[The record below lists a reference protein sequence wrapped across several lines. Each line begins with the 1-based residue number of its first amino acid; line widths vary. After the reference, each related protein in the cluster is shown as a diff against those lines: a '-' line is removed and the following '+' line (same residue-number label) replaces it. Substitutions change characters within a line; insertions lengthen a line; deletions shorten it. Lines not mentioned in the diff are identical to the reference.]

1 MTWRAVLGFLCVVAT
16 GLVAVG
22 QSEVPAP
29 KGKLLFEGANAIV
42 KYDCTRVVAQ
52 NTGHFEQI
60 DHYRVHLLT
69 ERGVREHAQ
78 DFNFYF
84 LAYDTVEILDARVHL
99 PDGEVVV
106 VSEDDIKDVPL
117 PAFGPFYLENV
128 REKIITFPALRPG
141 AEIEVTS
148 KTIAREPPIDNVY
161 DFQTSFKSNDPIQTK
176 LVEIDVPIDMKLR
189 WKARNG
195 DVPYS
200 SKRRGERMVHRWE
213 VKDVSQMIPEPGMP
227 PMPEVSR
234 QIYVSNMED
243 WEFMSR
249 WYTKLASPSFV
260 PNEAV
265 TAKVEELT
273 HGLSTDEERIAALF
287 YFVSNDIRYVETKL
301 SGRKAG
307 YKPEPAGVTFANR
320 YGVCRDK
327 AALMVSMLRT
337 AGIHSDI
344 VLMNPVWKIYEDIPS
359 QQFNHA
365 IVGIPDKQTGKYW
378 YLDPTI
384 EKTKDYLAA
393 MEQDK
398 AVLPCSEKG
407 EPLEWLPLMPPED
420 HLFHIQAR
428 SQLHEDGRY
437 TSRLTIST
445 RGLPDLILRNWMQS
459 IPPEQR
465 ENTFKQL
472 IQMVSPTARLEEFEL
487 TDLMDFTRD
496 VQITL
501 AFTATDYS
509 VEAGDYLL
517 FQVPNQSSGLDF
529 LTRFLLRGS
538 DLTVRRYPLKLIS
551 TFAVRADEEVVF
563 PEGYKVK
570 SVPDPLER
578 DFQDFRL
585 ARKFDV
591 EHNRVKME
599 RLMEVSVLDIPL
611 EKYPEL
617 QAMQKEDDVM
627 GKGRVI
633 LKRAS

>member
-1 MTWRAVLGFLCVVAT
+1 MKGRTTLGLLLIGTMA
-16 GLVAVG
+16 LVAFG
-22 QSEVPAP
+22 QSEVPEP

-52 NTGHFEQI
+52 NTGHFEEVN
-60 DHYRVHLLT
+60 HYRIHLLN

-84 LAYDTVEILDARVHL
+84 LAYDTVEIVDARVHL
-99 PDGEVVV
+99 PDGSVVV
-106 VSEDDIKDVPL
+106 VTEKDIKDVPL

-128 REKIITFPALRPG
+128 REKIITFPSLQPG
-141 AEIEVTS
+141 AEIEVVS

-161 DFQTSFKSNDPIQTK
+161 DFSTSFEYRDPIQTK
-176 LVEIDVPIDMKLR
+176 LVEINVPADMKLR

-195 DVPYS
+195 TVPYKS
-200 SKRRGERMVHRWE
+200 ERQGERMVHRWQ
-213 VKDVSQMIPEPGMP
+213 VNDAPQVIPEPGMP
-227 PMPEVSR
+227 PWPELAQ
-234 QIYVSNMED
+234 QIYASNMEN
-243 WEFMSR
+243 WEFMSK
-249 WYTKLASPSFV
+249 WYDGLAGPSFD
-260 PNEAV
+260 PDEAV
-265 TAKVEELT
+265 RAKVAELT
-273 HGLSTDEERIAALF
+273 RGLSTDEEKIAAIF

-307 YKPEPAGVTFANR
+307 YKPEPAGVTLSNR

-337 AGIHSDI
+337 AGIESDI
-344 VLMNPVWKIYEDIPS
+344 VLMNPSYKIFEDIPS

-365 IVGIPDKQTGKYW
+365 IVGIPDEKTGKYR
-378 YLDPTI
+378 YLDPTV

-393 MEQDK
+393 MEQEK

-428 SQLHEDGRY
+428 SELRSDGGFV
-437 TSRLTIST
+437 SRLTIST
-445 RGLPDLILRNWMQS
+445 RGFPDLVMRNFLES

-465 ENTFKQL
+465 ENIFKQ
-472 IQMVSPTARLEEFEL
+472 IVQMISPTARLEKLEV
-487 TDLMDFTRD
+487 TDLMDFTQN
-496 VQITL
+496 VVITL
-501 AFTATDYS
+501 DIAATDYS
-509 VEAGDYLL
+509 VKAGDYLL

-529 LTRFLLRGS
+529 LTRSLLRGS
-538 DLTVRRYPLKLIS
+538 DLTVRRYPLKVMS

-563 PEGYKVK
+563 PEGYNVK
-570 SVPDPLER
+570 SMPDPLER
-578 DFQDFRL
+578 DYHDFRL
-585 ARKFDV
+585 ARRFDV
-591 EHNRVKME
+591 EGNRVKLE
-599 RLMEVSVLDIPL
+599 RLMEMSVLDIPL

-627 GKGRVI
+627 SKGRVI
-633 LKRAS
+633 LKRES

>member
-1 MTWRAVLGFLCVVAT
+1 MKRHMGIGFFIIGIMALTAF
-16 GLVAVG
+16 G
-22 QSEVPAP
+22 QSEIPEP
-29 KGKLLFEGANAIV
+29 KGTLLFEGANAVV

-52 NTGHFEQI
+52 NSGHFEQVN
-60 DHYRVHLLT
+60 HYRVHLLT

-84 LAYDTVEILDARVHL
+84 LAYDTVEIIDARVHL
-99 PDGEVVV
+99 PNGEVVI

-117 PAFGPFYLENV
+117 PAFGPFFLENV

-141 AEIEVTS
+141 AEIEVIS
-148 KTIAREPPIDNVY
+148 KTIAREPPINDVY
-161 DFQTSFKSNDPIQTK
+161 DFNTSFESQDPTQTK
-176 LVEIDVPIDMKLR
+176 FVEIDVPIDMKLK

-195 DVPYS
+195 DVPYRS
-200 SKRRGERMVHRWE
+200 ERHGDRMVHRWE
-213 VKDVSQMIPEPGMP
+213 VNDIAQTIPEPGMP

-234 QIYVSNMED
+234 QIFVSNMES

-249 WYTKLASPSFV
+249 WYTKLASPSYV
-260 PNEAV
+260 PDEAV
-265 TAKVEELT
+265 IAKVAELT
-273 HGLSTDEERIAALF
+273 QNLTTDEKKIAAIF

-337 AGIHSDI
+337 AGIPSDI
-344 VLMNPVWKIYEDIPS
+344 VLMNPVWKIFEDVPS

-398 AVLPCSEKG
+398 AVLPCNEKG

-420 HLFHIQAR
+420 HLYHIQAR
-428 SQLHEDGRY
+428 SELHDDGRY
-437 TSRLTIST
+437 TSQLVIST
-445 RGLPDLILRNWMQS
+445 RGFPDMVMRNFMQS

-465 ENTFKQL
+465 ENIFKQ
-472 IQMVSPTARLEEFEL
+472 IVQMISTTARLDKFEV
-487 TDLMDFTRD
+487 TDLMDFTQN
-496 VQITL
+496 VVITL
-501 AFTATDYS
+501 DISATDYS

-517 FQVPNQSSGLDF
+517 FQIPNQSSGLDF
-529 LTRFLLRGS
+529 LTTYLLRGS
-538 DLTVRRYPLKLIS
+538 ELTERRYPMKVLS

-563 PEGYKVK
+563 PKGYSVK
-570 SVPDPLER
+570 SVPEPLER

-585 ARKFDV
+585 ARRFDV
-591 EHNRVKME
+591 EKNRVKME
-599 RLMEVSVLDIPL
+599 RLMETSVLDISL
-611 EKYPEL
+611 EKYPDL
-617 QAMQKEDDVM
+617 QTMLKEDDVM
-627 GKGRVI
+627 SKGRVI
-633 LKRAS
+633 LKKTS